1 MTVSIRPSTP
11 EHQTCH
17 ENLEAKEPKEKEV
30 ASGRR
35 ETFPEGVNPV
45 LATSQWAMKETGV
58 VGLDE
63 DGIASAAKHIHAQ
76 MQRESYTPRTWRT
89 HPLHLCPAEP
99 FSWDDPSTRACL
111 DWIFFISTLNFS
123 FWSELE
129 GQPGRY
135 GVEWRDGWGS
145 ERRVVHTGYWSLV
158 AAVNRALEEGIP
170 ITDPSFYA
178 SETRCP
184 DELVEHVFRG
194 SPESVESIPLLSER
208 INILRENGR
217 ILCEKLG
224 GSFYDMLQAF
234 QKRYEGRGTA
244 LQLVKMVTDSF
255 PSFRDEV
262 IYRGRRVYL
271 WKRAQILVAETWA
284 AFYPSPAYA
293 PHPLFPVD
301 AAIAE
306 LTMFAD
312 YRVPQ
317 ILHHL
322 RILSYPPALVKLL
335 LARTPLAPGSPEELS
350 IRAASIVAV
359 ERVRRAILDLVA
371 EARERARDINRG
383 GENRDQNEIA
393 DVVSSVL
400 IDFYLWDLAKRAEG
414 SPDGVHGVETARML
428 PIHRTR
434 SIWY

>member
-1 MTVSIRPSTP
+1 MTVTVLSPTP
-11 EHQTCH
+11 HHYNWSEHSDAQSA
-17 ENLEAKEPKEKEV
+17 NGKEGTEV
-30 ASGRR
+30 PR
-35 ETFPEGVNPV
+35 ETFPDGVNPV
-45 LATSQWAMKETGV
+45 LETSRWAMKEIDL
-58 VGLDE
+58 VGLNE
-63 DGIASAAKHIHAQ
+63 AGITSAAQYIHAQ

-89 HPLHLCPAEP
+89 HPLHLCPPEP
-99 FSWDDPSTRACL
+99 FSWDDPFTRACL
-111 DWIFFISTLNFS
+111 DWIFLISSLNFS

-135 GVEWRDGWGS
+135 GVDWREGWGS

-158 AAVNRALEEGIP
+158 AAVDRALEEGIP
-170 ITDPSFYA
+170 ITSASFYG
-178 SETRCP
+178 SEEHCP
-184 DELVEHVFRG
+184 DALVEHVFRRA
-194 SPESVESIPLLSER
+194 SQSVEIIPLLQER
-208 INILRENGR
+208 IAILRENGR
-217 ILCEKLG
+217 ILCERFG
-224 GSFYDMLQAF
+224 GSFYGFIQAF
-234 QKRYEGRGTA
+234 RERYNDCGTA
-244 LQLVKMVTDSF
+244 LQLVKMVTDTF

-262 IYRGRRVYL
+262 VHNGRRVYL

-284 AFYPSPAYA
+284 AFYPSSPAE
-293 PHPLFPVD
+293 PHPLFPAG

-322 RILSYPPALVKLL
+322 RILSYPPALVKRL
-335 LARTPLAPGSPEELS
+335 LARTPLAPGSAEELS
-350 IRAASIVAV
+350 IRAGSIVVV

-371 EARERARDINRG
+371 QAR
-383 GENRDQNEIA
+383 GEGAGE
-393 DVVSSVL
+393 DVVSSVV

-414 SPDGVHGVETARML
+414 SPDGVHDVETAPML